1 MNHRRWHLRRWL
13 RRLLEVQCS
22 PLFAALE
29 NVMDRRGRAAV
40 TPRNSAD
47 RLTLRIPYRNGVP
60 FALRDFRHLYSWL
73 ACQRPYHAPFQTPLL
88 LAEMRMFR
96 AENPPCSIIGERKL
110 HKIDWLGFL
119 TF

>member
-88 LAEMRMFR
+88 LAEMRSPNLRCSAPKTRR
-96 AENPPCSIIGERKL
+96 AVSSANESCTK
-110 HKIDWLGFL
+110 
-119 TF
+119 